1 MKVRW
6 KKLLCSALL
15 VCGLTL
21 ALGAGALAETPSEV
35 QTLVEQGT
43 ALAGMTREEVEA
55 LQTQV
60 EAALADAQGEDAQRL
75 DNLQAAIENELTIRE
90 AAANGTLSQLPQTGV
105 ENSGRYQNGVA
116 VDAGDFAAEDGVVT
130 TFNASRSGQ
139 THWGIDVSYHQ
150 GEINWQAVKDAGVE
164 FAILRC
170 GYGSEW
176 DGNGEYNQDDA
187 YWERNASECE
197 RLGIPYGVYLYSYA
211 TDESMAR
218 SEAQHVLRLLQGH
231 HPTLPVFYDM
241 EDNRIAAAG
250 SATLANNARV
260 FCDIIQQNGYRA
272 GIYSY
277 QNFWK
282 AYLTDSVFTN
292 SGWYRWVA
300 CYNAAIFDSNGDWDM
315 WQYGGEY
322 VNGVSGAVDVNYW
335 YGDLPGGSNV
345 NPLPEDS
352 RTQVTEFVTRLYKV
366 CLNRSPDATGL
377 NDWVN
382 QLMKGTTTGSQAAYG
397 FVFSNEFKGKNYC
410 NEDYVKQLYRAFL
423 GREAD
428 SSGLANWVTQ
438 LESGKTR
445 EEVFNGFAQSNEFK
459 SLCSSYHLTVGSPIA
474 IPQYGT
480 VPTGSCSVCGKQDGV
495 TGFVTRLYEICLDR
509 KPDSSGLKNWTNQ
522 LWSHANSGRDVAF
535 GFIFS
540 DEFQGKNY
548 DNATYV
554 EYLYKAFLGRGSD
567 PTGKANWTNQLAQGV
582 SRQQIF
588 EGFVGSDEFTKIC
601 QSYGIVRG

>member
-582 SRQQIF
+582 SREQVF